1 MLNHMKD
8 NLKDYTLSEL
18 EKIFRDMGEPAYK
31 ARQVAVWVFQRAADS
46 FDQMTDVSLSLR
58 GMLAERF
65 QTGIL
70 PVVKKQSSRR
80 GDTVKYLLGLPDG
93 EAVETVLMRY
103 SYGRSVCLSTQ
114 VGCRMGCR
122 LCASTVGGM
131 VRNLSPGEI
140 YDQVLAVQRD
150 TGERVSHIVLMG
162 TGEPL
167 DNLDNT
173 LKFIECV
180 TAPYGLNIS
189 MRHITLSTCGVVPG
203 IEKLASLKLQ
213 LTLAVSL
220 HAPED
225 KLRSELMPINKKY
238 PLAGLL
244 EACRGYADI
253 TGRRITF
260 EYALISGVNDQRE
273 HALKLASILK
283 GMLCHVNLIPYN
295 RVEGKSFAAAA
306 PESVQLFRQV
316 LERAGIGVTVR
327 RRLGSDIDAACGQL
341 RRRNLFRSGD
351 KR

>member
-1 MLNHMKD
+1 MKD
-8 NLKDYTLSEL
+8 NLKDFTLPEL
-18 EKIFRDMGEPAYK
+18 EKIFRDMGEPAYR
-31 ARQVAVWVFQRAADS
+31 ARQVAVWIFQRAAES
-46 FDQMTDVSLSLR
+46 FDRMTDVSLSLR
-58 GMLAERF
+58 GKLAERF
-65 QTGIL
+65 HPGVLT
-70 PVVKKQSSRR
+70 VVKKQSSLRA
-80 GDTVKYLLGLPDG
+80 DTAKYLLCLPDG

-122 LCASTVGGM
+122 LCASTLGGM
-131 VRNLSPGEI
+131 VRNLSSGEI

-150 TGERVSHIVLMG
+150 TGERISHIVLMG

-167 DNLDNT
+167 DNFDNV

-180 TAPYGLNIS
+180 NASYGLNIS

-203 IEKLASLKLQ
+203 IEKLAALKLQ

-225 KLRSELMPINKKY
+225 NLRSDLMPVNKKY
-238 PLAGLL
+238 PLDCLL
-244 EACRGYADI
+244 EACRRYADI
-253 TGRRITF
+253 TGRRVTF

-295 RVEGKSFAAAA
+295 RVEGKSFAAAGQ
-306 PESVQLFRQV
+306 ESVKFFRQA

-327 RRLGSDIDAACGQL
+327 RRLGLDIDAACGQL
-341 RRRNLFRSGD
+341 RRRNLSRSGD